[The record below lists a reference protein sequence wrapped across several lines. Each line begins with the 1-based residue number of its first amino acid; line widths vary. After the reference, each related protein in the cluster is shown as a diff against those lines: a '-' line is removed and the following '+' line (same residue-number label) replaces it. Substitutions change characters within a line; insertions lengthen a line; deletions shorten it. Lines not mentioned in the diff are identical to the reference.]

1 MLAKKKI
8 IIPSSVL
15 CFSQIFQYRKK
26 KKKEEEEKY
35 VYQKEKKGNVIGSQ
49 MEFWGHKRTF
59 S

>member
-1 MLAKKKI
+1 MLFTDL
-8 IIPSSVL
+8 SVP
-15 CFSQIFQYRKK
+15 K

-49 MEFWGHKRTF
+49 MEFWGHKRTL